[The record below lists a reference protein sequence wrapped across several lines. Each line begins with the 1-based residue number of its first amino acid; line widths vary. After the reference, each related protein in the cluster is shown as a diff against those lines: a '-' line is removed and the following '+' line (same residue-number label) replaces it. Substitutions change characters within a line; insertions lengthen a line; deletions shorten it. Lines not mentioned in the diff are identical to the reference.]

1 MGELFDKKEINP
13 TVKVMISMNQEE
25 RNEFKAFA
33 EQMDRMVPR
42 GARMKKIKPRYCKG
56 ERGNKPYDPE
66 LTLL

>member
-33 EQMDRMVPR
+33 EQMNLSVSAL
-42 GARMKKIKPRYCKG
+42 ARLAIKNFIKVEGSKYGK
-56 ERGNKPYDPE
+56 N
-66 LTLL
+66 